1 MDIRG
6 NLSYR
11 LFYFIPSFVI
21 LGVWGS
27 YMVLSDRFY
36 LFTQHWTLSLTMV
49 FGSFIAGAT
58 SEGGGA
64 VAFPVFTKVLA
75 IPPNIARTFALA
87 IQTVGMGA
95 ASLVILNYRV
105 PIVKRAILF
114 SSLGGAA
121 GIIFGTFYVAPHMVP
136 AYSKI
141 AFTIITLAFGFVLVL
156 ENRYHKGTHRFQ
168 DIQYESHT
176 ATASLLIGV
185 GFLGGIFTSI
195 VGTGLDFL
203 TFSLLVLYFNVS
215 EKVATPTSVVL
226 MAINSAVGFT
236 LQHFALDNF
245 AGATFDYWLVC
256 VPIVIFGAPL
266 GAFVCAGISRER
278 IVVMLIFLILVEFI
292 STLLIV
298 TFDSFSRVLAPVLFF
313 ALVGIFYLLHRAREM
328 KLRQTEITQDAASN
342 RHGPDE

>member
-6 NLSYR
+6 SLSYR

-21 LGVWGS
+21 LGVWGA
-27 YMVLSDRFY
+27 YMVLADRMF
-36 LFTQHWTLSLTMV
+36 LFSQHWTLSLTMV

-64 VAFPVFTKVLA
+64 VAFPVFTKVLS

-105 PIVKRAILF
+105 PIVRRAILF
-114 SSLGGAA
+114 SSLGGAG
-121 GIIFGTFYVAPHMVP
+121 GIIFGTYYVAPYMVP

-141 AFTIITLAFGFVLVL
+141 AFTIITLAFGFVLML
-156 ENRYHKGTHRFQ
+156 ENRYHHGATRFEDIEYKTH
-168 DIQYESHT
+168 T
-176 ATASLLIGV
+176 LTASLLMGV

-226 MAINSAVGFT
+226 MAINSFVGF
-236 LQHFALDNF
+236 LVHHFALDNF
-245 AGATFDYWLVC
+245 AGAIFDYWLVC

-278 IVVMLIFLILVEFI
+278 IVTMLIFLILVEFV

-298 TFDSFSRVLAPVLFF
+298 QFDAFSTVFAPVLFF
-313 ALVGIFYLLHRAREM
+313 VLVGIFYLLHRARQIRLDE
-328 KLRQTEITQDAASN
+328 RNT
-342 RHGPDE
+342 HGSGP

>member
-1 MDIRG
+1 
-6 NLSYR
+6 
-11 LFYFIPSFVI
+11 
-21 LGVWGS
+21 
-27 YMVLSDRFY
+27 MVLSDRLF

-64 VAFPVFTKVLA
+64 VAFPVFTKVLS

-114 SSLGGAA
+114 SSLGGAG
-121 GIIFGTFYVAPHMVP
+121 GIVFGTFYVAPHMVP

-141 AFTIITLAFGFVLVL
+141 AFTIITLAFGFVLML
-156 ENRYHKGTHRFQ
+156 ENRYHGGANRFQ
-168 DIQYESHT
+168 DIEYTNHT
-176 ATASLLIGV
+176 TTASLLMGV

-226 MAINSAVGFT
+226 MAINSSVGFFVH
-236 LQHFALDNF
+236 HFALDSF
-245 AGATFDYWLVC
+245 SGATFDYWLVC

-278 IVVMLIFLILVEFI
+278 IVAMLIFLILVEFV

-298 TFDSFSRVLAPVLFF
+298 KFDGFSTILAPVLFF
-313 ALVGIFYLLHRAREM
+313 ALVGIFYLLHRARQA
-328 KLRQTEITQDAASN
+328 KLGENESAR
-342 RHGPDE
+342 GPTGS

>member
-6 NLSYR
+6 SLSYR

-21 LGVWGS
+21 LGVWAT
-27 YMVLSDRFY
+27 YMVLADRFF
-36 LFTQHWTLSLTMV
+36 LFQQHWTLSLTMV

-64 VAFPVFTKVLA
+64 VAFPVFTKVLS

-95 ASLVILNYRV
+95 ASLVIWNYRV
-105 PIVKRAILF
+105 PVVRKAILF
-114 SSLGGAA
+114 SSTGGAA
-121 GIIFGTFYVAPHMVP
+121 GIIFGTFYVAPHMIP

-156 ENRYHKGTHRFQ
+156 ENRHKDATQRFD
-168 DIQYESHT
+168 DIRYTNHLHT
-176 ATASLLIGV
+176 AVLLMGV
-185 GFLGGIFTSI
+185 GFIGGIFTSI

-226 MAINSAVGFT
+226 MAINSAVGFA
-236 LQHFALDNF
+236 LHHFALDTF
-245 AGATFDYWLVC
+245 VGATMDYWLVC
-256 VPIVIFGAPL
+256 VPSVIFGAPL
-266 GAFVCAGISRER
+266 GAVVCAGISRER
-278 IVVMLIFLILVEFI
+278 IVAMLIFLILVEFV

-298 TFDSFSRVLAPVLFF
+298 KFDGFSQIMAPTLFLAR
-313 ALVGIFYLLHRAREM
+313 VGIFYLLHRARTA
-328 KLRQTEITQDAASN
+328 KLARSN
-342 RHGPDE
+342 L